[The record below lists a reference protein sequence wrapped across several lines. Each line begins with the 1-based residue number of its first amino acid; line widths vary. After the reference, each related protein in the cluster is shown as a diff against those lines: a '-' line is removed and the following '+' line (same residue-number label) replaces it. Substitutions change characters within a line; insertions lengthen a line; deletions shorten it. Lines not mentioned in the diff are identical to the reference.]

1 MLDGKWFDY
10 AAQSMVHA
18 FVAALAV
25 EALLRAWHGRAPDDR
40 LVLRLLGIAQPL
52 LVTPALFLLAPQRQA
67 EEFHDRW
74 ALFSARHWE
83 ELVVSGVSAFHA
95 GVVFMGALG
104 AALLLMDVVPLL
116 RGTRRALPPASPP
129 PPELVAVVA
138 RAAAAHGIA
147 APALHFV
154 DARLPSLFC
163 AGVRAPALVVSS
175 GALAF
180 LDAEELRAAVS
191 HEMAHLARRD
201 PALSWTLM
209 AARVVLFFNPVAQV
223 VARAIARDAEW
234 RADEGA
240 GGDRLALASAIL
252 KLYRAGVGSRVGVA
266 RWLPATAVLG
276 ESLRRV
282 RSHDVEARCRRLL
295 EPEPPPRLTLRP
307 LRVLL
312 TGASLAVLTSVVA

>member
-1 MLDGKWFDY
+1 
-10 AAQSMVHA
+10 
-18 FVAALAV
+18 
-25 EALLRAWHGRAPDDR
+25 
-40 LVLRLLGIAQPL
+40 
-52 LVTPALFLLAPQRQA
+52 
-67 EEFHDRW
+67 
-74 ALFSARHWE
+74 
-83 ELVVSGVSAFHA
+83 
-95 GVVFMGALG
+95 
-104 AALLLMDVVPLL
+104 MDLVPLL

-138 RAAAAHGIA
+138 AAAAAHRIA
-147 APALHFV
+147 PPTLHFV

-163 AGVRAPALVVSS
+163 AGVRDPALVVSR
-175 GALAF
+175 GALSF
-180 LDAEELRAAVS
+180 LDEEELRAAIS
-191 HEMAHLARRD
+191 HEMAHLVRRD
-201 PALSWTLM
+201 PALSWALM
-209 AARVVLFFNPVAQV
+209 GIRVVLFFNPVAQV

-252 KLYRAGVGSRVGVA
+252 KLYRGGVASPAAAA

-307 LRVLL
+307 MRVLL
-312 TGASLAVLTSVVA
+312 TGVSLVALSAVVA